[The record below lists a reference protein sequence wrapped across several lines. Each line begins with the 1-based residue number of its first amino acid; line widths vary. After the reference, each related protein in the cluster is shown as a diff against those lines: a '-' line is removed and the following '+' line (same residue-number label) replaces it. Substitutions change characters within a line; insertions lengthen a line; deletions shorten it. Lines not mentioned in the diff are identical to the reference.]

1 MSRRRRRSIS
11 AKDRR
16 RLCRALLLR
25 DGPFCGICDNE
36 IDLDL
41 PRDHDEAWTLE
52 HLKPYAEGG
61 GSTQDNLV
69 LAHRVCN
76 HGRHHRIT

>member
-1 MSRRRRRSIS
+1 MAKIS
-11 AKDRR
+11 SKNKR
-16 RLCRALLLR
+16 RLLRALLRR
-25 DGPFCGICDNE
+25 DGALCGICRYE

-41 PRDHDEAWTLE
+41 PRGHDEAWTFE
-52 HLKPYAEGG
+52 HLKPQAEGG
-61 GSTQDNLV
+61 TNAQDNLV